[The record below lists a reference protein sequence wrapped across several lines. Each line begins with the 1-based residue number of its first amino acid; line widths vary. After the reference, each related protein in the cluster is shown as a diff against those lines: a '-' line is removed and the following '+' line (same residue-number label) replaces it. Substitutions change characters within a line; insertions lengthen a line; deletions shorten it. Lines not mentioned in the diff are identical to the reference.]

1 MAKSLRTQNPP
12 KHGLRGTNTS
22 PSVFSVTRYEG
33 MVLVVQTM
41 SPSVHGPPNPPPAST
56 GKSSLN
62 AIEPGDKLIGAAG
75 GGVTLYVGLRSAVHR
90 VEHHEAVLG
99 PPILGEENRNC
110 SPEIPAPPLRPGTP
124 DRQPLLGQTQESGPP
139 GLSSLNSP
147 KTHVSPEVCLGRRTT
162 IKIPVRVEVKGWG
175 QKEEGET

>member
-41 SPSVHGPPNPPPAST
+41 SPSVNGPPDPPPAST

-110 SPEIPAPPLRPGTP
+110 SPEIPAPPL
-124 DRQPLLGQTQESGPP
+124 
-139 GLSSLNSP
+139 
-147 KTHVSPEVCLGRRTT
+147 
-162 IKIPVRVEVKGWG
+162 
-175 QKEEGET
+175 